1 MPSARSACPRVPP
14 RAAARH
20 DAHVDGGDGRVPFHR
35 PRLRWSDGGAPTR
48 PRTDPSRSRPHS
60 RAVSPGP
67 PVRSRAGCGPE
78 SPRAQGQR
86 VVLQEG
92 CTAPV
97 RLVRCGAV
105 CGRSLFWA
113 SAALRGDSPKHGCCS
128 PPGAARTVPPGP
140 GTSPAAASG
149 RSAGQC
155 PARCLQPAGPILPRW
170 HRAGSSTRREALRC
184 FPVVPP
190 SAAAGNPRGAGP
202 RLDEA
207 A

>member
-1 MPSARSACPRVPP
+1 MAPLEASSRLLVPSARSACPRVPP

-113 SAALRGDSPKHGCCS
+113 SAALRGDSKAPIAPNTWSSPDGATRPGDVPRGCLRALCRAL
-128 PPGAARTVPPGP
+128 PRTLPAACRPDPAPLAPGWEQYQTGGAAMLPGC
-140 GTSPAAASG
+140 
-149 RSAGQC
+149 SAVGGC
-155 PARCLQPAGPILPRW
+155 G
-170 HRAGSSTRREALRC
+170 
-184 FPVVPP
+184 
-190 SAAAGNPRGAGP
+190 
-202 RLDEA
+202 
-207 A
+207 